1 MKKGTSYLAGIIG
14 ITKSTSAFL
23 ISFCLCICMSG
34 CALPKPRPVKQS
46 GLEKINP
53 SAMIKAEERLRAPG
67 PPPFSEKMVPITDDL
82 TEDTRLYSFVFDN
95 APLGDVLNAITNNTE
110 LNLSVASDID
120 LSVPITVRLKN
131 ATFKESLDMIVVN
144 AAGYAWKISSGC
156 LYIKRFEEK
165 IYHLDYL
172 NLKSETNVAVGGD
185 MLASGVDNSGVTGKY
200 EVRTGKEKE
209 NSDIWSSV
217 QKTLEGLKSKD
228 GILQINRNTGI
239 IYMADVPGKIKSMVR
254 FLNSLSE
261 ELHRQVIID
270 ARIFEVSLSD
280 TSKYGIDWS
289 TMEIAFKSRSNLL
302 PDHLRLNFNNGSILL
317 AGESSLFAAIDF
329 LRTQGDI
336 TVLSNPH
343 LSVTN
348 GQSAVLTVGYQF
360 PYGDINGV
368 DRDTETGLI
377 TYGSSIKRA
386 VLGLQLGI
394 TPQISRNGVITLHIV
409 PTITRIQRE
418 EKVDI
423 PVAANEVQTISNP
436 VIDLQELFTTVR
448 VREGQTLVL
457 AGLISQT
464 KDMKHEGLP
473 LLESIPLLGQLFKHV
488 EETEKSKE
496 LVIFI
501 TPHIREAI

>member
-1 MKKGTSYLAGIIG
+1 MYCLIGMIGIIR
-14 ITKSTSAFL
+14 SVPAFL
-23 ISFCLCICMSG
+23 ISFCLCICVTG
-34 CALPKPRPVKQS
+34 CLFSRPRPVEQCK
-46 GLEKINP
+46 LEGIDP
-53 SAMIKAEERLRAPG
+53 SAMIEAEKRRETPG
-67 PPPFSEKMVPITDDL
+67 PPPFSEKLEPMTEGVA
-82 TEDTRLYSFVFDN
+82 EDTILYSFVFDN
-95 APLGDVLNAITNNTE
+95 APLGDVFNAITGDTD
-110 LNLSVASDID
+110 LNLSVASGID
-120 LSVPITVRLKN
+120 LSRPVTVRLRN
-131 ATFKESLDMIVVN
+131 VTFKEALDMIVVKG
-144 AAGYAWKISSGC
+144 AGYAWKIDDGC
-156 LYIKRFEEK
+156 LHIKRFEER
-165 IYHLDYL
+165 IYQLDYL
-172 NLKSETNVAVGGD
+172 NLKGETDVEVGGD
-185 MLASGVDNSGVTGKY
+185 MLASGVEESGVTGKY
-200 EVRTGKEKE
+200 EVRTERKKE
-209 NSDIWSSV
+209 NSDIWAGV
-217 QKTLEGLKSKD
+217 QKTLEGLKSED
-228 GILQINRNTGI
+228 GILRINRNAGI
-239 IYMADVPGKIKSMVR
+239 IYMADAPGRIKSMVR
-254 FLNSLSE
+254 FLDSLSE
-261 ELHRQVIID
+261 ALHRQVLID

-289 TMEIAFKSRSNLL
+289 NMEIAFKSKSNAI
-302 PDHLRLNFNNGSILL
+302 PDNLDLNFNSGSIVLS
-317 AGESSLFAAIDF
+317 GQSSLSAALDF

-343 LSVTN
+343 LSVIN

-418 EKVDI
+418 EGVEI

-457 AGLISQT
+457 AGLISQI

-473 LLESIPLLGQLFKHV
+473 LLGSIPLLGQLFRHV
-488 EETEKSKE
+488 EETEESKE

-501 TPHIREAI
+501 TPHIRETI